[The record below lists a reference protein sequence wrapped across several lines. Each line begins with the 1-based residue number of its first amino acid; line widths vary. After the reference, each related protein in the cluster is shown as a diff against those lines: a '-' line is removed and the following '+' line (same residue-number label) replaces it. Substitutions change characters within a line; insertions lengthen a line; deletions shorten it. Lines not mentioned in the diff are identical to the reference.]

1 MPSYGC
7 YRFSRFELDLVRG
20 CLREGDR
27 EIKLRPKA
35 FVVLRHLV
43 EQAGRLL
50 SKDELMAAA
59 WPGVHVSD
67 GSLVQC
73 IREIRRALDDD
84 DQGCIKNVPG
94 RGYLFAAPV
103 VPVEPARSPSAPPP
117 GAPLTDAPPTS
128 PPRPP
133 SRGRAH
139 GRLGASVA
147 VAVFFGAAIGVLAVR
162 WLDGVP
168 SASSRDEPVRQ
179 IGTTAAPAGDV
190 DSRRRADDPQTELA
204 YWQSVQASSDPRDF
218 LSYLDQYP
226 NGKFAALA
234 GNRLRALEDF
244 ARVRAQQRADDAQ
257 RQADAEKAAAQGAV
271 VAQRQA
277 AELQRQTQ
285 AEAARRRAETDRVAV
300 LETEVKRLG
309 AAAAGPLAPAPPPAQ
324 ASQAAPPPTD
334 SPQLAL
340 GPPPRANLE
349 GKWAGELGI
358 WRFAFTVGGGEISG
372 SLSCGN
378 NIYRLREPFAAGR
391 AIDVT
396 ANRVTG
402 TPSFP
407 TTIAVKGEFPTLQ
420 LRPISAPPPFC
431 NPSQPFELRPVSAG

>member
-1 MPSYGC
+1 MPFCGG

-35 FVVLRHLV
+35 FVVLCHLV

-103 VPVEPARSPSAPPP
+103 ALVELA
-117 GAPLTDAPPTS
+117 
-128 PPRPP
+128 PRPP
-133 SRGRAH
+133 LRVPRPEVVRPYRRVGV
-139 GRLGASVA
+139 GVA
-147 VAVFFGAAIGVLAVR
+147 VAVVFGAAIGVLAVR

-168 SASSRDEPVRQ
+168 SAAPRAVLAAAEPTRQEPRESS
-179 IGTTAAPAGDV
+179 
-190 DSRRRADDPQTELA
+190 SLADDVHARRQADDTQTELA

-218 LSYLDQYP
+218 QSYLDQYP
-226 NGKFAALA
+226 TGKFAALA
-234 GNRLRALEDF
+234 RNRLSALEDS
-244 ARVRAQQRADDAQ
+244 ARGRARQQAADAQ
-257 RQADAEKAAAQGAV
+257 RQADAQKAEAQRAA

-285 AEAARRRAETDRVAV
+285 AAEARRRADADRVAA
-300 LETEVKRLG
+300 LEAEVKRIG
-309 AAAAGPLAPAPPPAQ
+309 VAAAGPPSPAPPPAPL
-324 ASQAAPPPTD
+324 AAPVPTA

-340 GPPPRANLE
+340 GAPARANLE
-349 GKWAGELGI
+349 GKWAGELGV
-358 WRFAFTVGGGEISG
+358 WRFAITVRGGEISG

-378 NIYRLREPFAAGR
+378 NIYRLRDSFAAGR
-391 AIDVT
+391 ALDIT

-402 TPSFP
+402 GPLFP
-407 TTIAVKGEFPTLQ
+407 TTISVKGEFPTLQ
-420 LRPISAPPPFC
+420 LKPNSAPPPSC
-431 NPSQPFELRPVSAG
+431 DHSQPFELRPVSAG